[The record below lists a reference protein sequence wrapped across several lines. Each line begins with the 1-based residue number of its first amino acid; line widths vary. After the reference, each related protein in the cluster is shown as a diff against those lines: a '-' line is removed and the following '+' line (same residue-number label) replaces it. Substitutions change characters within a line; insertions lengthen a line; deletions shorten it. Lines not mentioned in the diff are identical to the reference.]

1 MNSSETS
8 TSRKKPNKTNKNQ
21 NGRKE
26 GGANGRGGE
35 TREKIRKRLSK
46 EDSSEGSTQ
55 VGVVG
60 RNITCIYGCCPSTST
75 QYQTRAERQMTSE
88 EDSDSSFTQLSVK
101 RRKNRRTEEEVK
113 KYK

>member
-1 MNSSETS
+1 MNWSETS

-26 GGANGRGGE
+26 GGANGRDGE
-35 TREKIRKRLSK
+35 RKRLSK

-60 RNITCIYGCCPSTST
+60 RNITSIYGCCPSTST

-88 EDSDSSFTQLSVK
+88 EDSDSSFTQLSLK
-101 RRKNRRTEEEVK
+101 RRKNTRTEEEVK